1 MTKHMTRK
9 QLNSRVVEEIDRN
22 LRQAFDDMAQQPVPD
37 RFTDL
42 LAQLKAAEDKKNS
55 GGQQDA

>member
-1 MTKHMTRK
+1 MIKHMTRK

-22 LRQAFDDMAQQPVPD
+22 LRQAFDDMAEQHVPD

-42 LAQLKAAEDKKNS
+42 LAQLKAAEEKKNS
-55 GGQQDA
+55 GDQQDA

>member
-1 MTKHMTRK
+1 MTRK
-9 QLNSRVVEEIDRN
+9 QLDSRVVDEIDKN

-42 LAQLKAAEDKKNS
+42 LAQLRASEDKAKR
-55 GGQQDA
+55 GGDENV

>member
-9 QLNSRVVEEIDRN
+9 QLDSRVVDEIDKN

-42 LAQLKAAEDKKNS
+42 LAQLRASEDKAKR
-55 GGQQDA
+55 GGDENV